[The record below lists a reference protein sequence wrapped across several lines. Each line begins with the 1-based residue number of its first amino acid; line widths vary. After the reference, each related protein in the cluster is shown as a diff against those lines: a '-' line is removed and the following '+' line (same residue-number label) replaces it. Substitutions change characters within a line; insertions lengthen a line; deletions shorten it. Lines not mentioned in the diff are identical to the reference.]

1 MRIVGVVVE
10 LGVPE
15 ESGWVELIV
24 ATDNGLDVGFD
35 TEEGVGLPVK
45 FTGAVDVGRAE
56 VLGLANLLVG
66 LGSSENLDFDLPN
79 PKSLAKNPGFLTF
92 GYTSNGLRITGTVK
106 EIRTGGGGIGLLFSS
121 DEGGGGRSGRIR
133 GELGLSA
140 EVEAIEN

>member
-66 LGSSENLDFDLPN
+66 LGSSETLDFDLPN

-106 EIRTGGGGIGLLFSS
+106 KNTYRRGWDRPVIQQRRRRWRTLRPYTRGIG
-121 DEGGGGRSGRIR
+121 
-133 GELGLSA
+133 A
-140 EVEAIEN
+140 ER